1 MVLITDENDGGGS
14 SPGKIKRIQHSKITG
29 TTAQV
34 YPTIT
39 EEPLD
44 IANDHDEYLGSYLSV
59 CDEEDYEEYD
69 QFSTLP
75 DKKSVISDD
84 SFYPPDSDFADSERT
99 PSPASPQTLSFF
111 QACCNNNADA
121 IKIKIRQGV
130 TKEQVLETDKNS
142 RPFPLYC
149 PPEALHTLLPFL
161 LLFPLYCPPE
171 ALPTLLPFLLLF
183 PLYCPPE
190 ALPTLLLYLQPFP
203 LYCPPEALHTLLPFL
218 LLFPL
223 YCPPEALHTLLP
235 FLLLFPLYC
244 STCSPSHSTALLKLF
259 PLYCPP
265 AALPTLLPSCSSSH
279 STTLLQLFPLY
290 YPPAALP
297 SLLPSCSSSQST
309 TLLQLFPLYYPPAAL
324 PSLLPSC
331 SSSQSTTLLQ
341 LFPLYCPPAALPTLL
356 PSCSSSYSTA
366 LPAALPTLLP
376 FPLLFPL
383 YCPSRCSSHSTAL
396 PTAPLTATTGLMV
409 ACYHGYMDVVIAL
422 SQCPHLDVNWQ
433 DTEGNTALITAA
445 QAGHAT
451 ITNYL
456 LNYFSGLDIEK
467 SNCHGFTA
475 LMKAAMQGR
484 VDCVRALI
492 MAGADL
498 QARDDGRSLTP
509 REWALFTGRY
519 ETAFVMQQ
527 LNQQPCPEQCRE
539 SYRPE
544 WPLLPALVDNAQR
557 PKGCIQK
564 ISEVLRN
571 VFNVG
576 NVTEARKDGVLDHMV
591 HVTTALG
598 SPFVAVACR
607 TVCPGSPPCVGK
619 RRYSVQEILKQEWLQ
634 SMKDFGP
641 ANPDNPCVL
650 LGPKSPDW
658 CTGLQLCTTC
668 DPDKACPPAPRRS
681 PLHRVRRSSVQ
692 PGLMLPKLRISRAPT
707 PTYKPEPERKK
718 NGGRSGQFLQVP
730 KWRYKELKEERKKA
744 EEAERKRL
752 EVVTRRHLHSGKR
765 K

>member
-142 RPFPLYC
+142 R
-149 PPEALHTLLPFL
+149 
-161 LLFPLYCPPE
+161 
-171 ALPTLLPFLLLF
+171 
-183 PLYCPPE
+183 
-190 ALPTLLLYLQPFP
+190 
-203 LYCPPEALHTLLPFL
+203 
-218 LLFPL
+218 
-223 YCPPEALHTLLP
+223 
-235 FLLLFPLYC
+235 
-244 STCSPSHSTALLKLF
+244 
-259 PLYCPP
+259 
-265 AALPTLLPSCSSSH
+265 
-279 STTLLQLFPLY
+279 
-290 YPPAALP
+290 
-297 SLLPSCSSSQST
+297 
-309 TLLQLFPLYYPPAAL
+309 
-324 PSLLPSC
+324 
-331 SSSQSTTLLQ
+331 
-341 LFPLYCPPAALPTLL
+341 
-356 PSCSSSYSTA
+356 
-366 LPAALPTLLP
+366 
-376 FPLLFPL
+376 
-383 YCPSRCSSHSTAL
+383 
-396 PTAPLTATTGLMV
+396 TGLMV

-619 RRYSVQEILKQEWLQ
+619 RRYSVQEILKQERLQ